1 MPVFPG
7 CQPSLTGGAFIETL
21 FREDRGEV
29 IDVDAVAHAGAALLD
44 WRGDTA
50 VAVVVTRRGVVQD
63 SERDDLRGT
72 TAGQLDD
79 LVAVLCFSSVSV
91 VHFVLYG
98 WFTDEIRRLTR
109 RYSERPAAGAPLNL
123 VLCLIEVFT
132 EEFRFVTAAAFAA
145 LTVCQRDSMG
155 VFASQPVSV
164 LIDETLLRK
173 FPRRGFGIVCNL
185 APHHGIKVARPADFA
200 PAW

>member
-1 MPVFPG
+1 MQALAA
-7 CQPSLTGGAFIETL
+7 CLQHLAACLQHLAACLQALAPS
-21 FREDRGEV
+21 FRF
-29 IDVDAVAHAGAALLD
+29 L
-44 WRGDTA
+44 
-50 VAVVVTRRGVVQD
+50 
-63 SERDDLRGT
+63 S
-72 TAGQLDD
+72 
-79 LVAVLCFSSVSV
+79 LVAVF
-91 VHFVLYG
+91 
-98 WFTDEIRRLTR
+98 D
-109 RYSERPAAGAPLNL
+109 L
-123 VLCLIEVFT
+123 VFLLFALLQLFRFT